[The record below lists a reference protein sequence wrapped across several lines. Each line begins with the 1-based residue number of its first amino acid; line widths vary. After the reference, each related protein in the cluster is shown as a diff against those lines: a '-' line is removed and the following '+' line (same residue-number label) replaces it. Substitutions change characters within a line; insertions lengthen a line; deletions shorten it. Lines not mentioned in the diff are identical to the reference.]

1 MNVKSWFKKAPTLMV
16 GLLVGALVACSG
28 SSSADT
34 GLTQSQVQTM
44 ITAAVTP
51 LESEITTLQS
61 QVQTLQASGGAQ
73 PAVYIKAPNA
83 QGEIASAIG
92 RVTRATSAPACT
104 GIGTLTGRPSSSDP
118 MTSDVYSG
126 ISCTGYYFDISG
138 SVAGGTSDIQQTQF
152 EIGFDGANCTG
163 DAYIVPWGAQPQLP
177 LLAQAGAVFTAAPSD
192 AFGMRGADWSNAANY
207 WYLKAGTSPVAFT
220 AASFYAYNQGC
231 LAAGDERLPSPLN
244 TQAAYPIAQNVPSV
258 TGIPSAPIPGP
269 VLISN

>member
-1 MNVKSWFKKAPTLMV
+1 MV
-16 GLLVGALVACSG
+16 GAAVGVLVACSG

-61 QVQTLQASGGAQ
+61 QVQALQASGGAQ

-92 RVTRATSAPACT
+92 RVTRGTSAPACT

-118 MTSDVYSG
+118 MTTDIYSG

-138 SVAGGTSDIQQTQF
+138 SVAGGESGIQETTF
-152 EIGFDGANCTG
+152 VIGFDGAGCTG
-163 DAYIVPWGAQPQLP
+163 DAYIVPFGTEPQLP
-177 LLAQAGAVFTAAPSD
+177 LLAQAGMVFTFDTSELE
-192 AFGMRGADWSNAANY
+192 GMQPADWSNPANY
-207 WYLKAGTSPVAFT
+207 WYLNAGAKTTSFIP
-220 AASFYAYNQGC
+220 ASFYVDRQGC
-231 LAAGDERLPSPLN
+231 LAAGAEQLPSPLN
-244 TQAAYPIAQNVPSV
+244 TSAAYPIAANVPSV

>member
-1 MNVKSWFKKAPTLMV
+1 MKTFKQVGWVMV
-16 GLLVGALVACSG
+16 GAAVGVLVACSG

-51 LESEITTLQS
+51 LQSEITTLQS
-61 QVQTLQASGGAQ
+61 QVQALQGTAGSTSAR
-73 PAVYIKAPNA
+73 VFITAPNA
-83 QGEIASAIG
+83 SAVTALV
-92 RVTRATSAPACT
+92 RQAVTRGTASTTCT
-104 GIGTLTGRPSSSDP
+104 GIGTLTGRPATSDP

-244 TQAAYPIAQNVPSV
+244 TQAAYPIAANDASV